1 MLSFAW
7 EQSTLP
13 SLPLDQARQF
23 WICFEERK
31 KRERDRINRPDL
43 RGHVKNNTVVV
54 DLEFPLCR
62 SKRVLGPVLNIH
74 SL

>member
-31 KRERDRINRPDL
+31 KKRERERPNKPSGFAWA
-43 RGHVKNNTVVV
+43 RQK
-54 DLEFPLCR
+54 
-62 SKRVLGPVLNIH
+62 
-74 SL
+74 